1 MPIAQSPS
9 IYLRNRFTL
18 QGLRNTE
25 FLAGKEQ
32 LLRSTLSHW
41 KLVAGCGERA
51 LRLGRNLPEPGLS
64 MLHVWE
70 LDSWPLL
77 YETMYELSEAKWYRA
92 LGDTVASENQ
102 ELLVNFTSGY
112 GISER
117 SAWRS
122 DSAPGY
128 RYLSEELML
137 SRTTTMHAFMREL
150 NWLAAELSRVGIHR
164 TWCARQIT
172 GRPGLICLL
181 WQVPEHVDI
190 QASLDLIADDQ
201 KHAARYARMMQ
212 SIGDLR
218 REVLE
223 PMYTERLDERIRA
236 GEVTRIVTGA
246 AAANLNPEGAQLPAG
261 LTLS

>member
-1 MPIAQSPS
+1 MPIAQAPS

-18 QGLRNTE
+18 QGSRNTE

-41 KLVAGCGERA
+41 KLIAGCGERA
-51 LRLGRNLPEPGLS
+51 LRLGRNLPEPALS

-77 YETMYELSEAKWYRA
+77 YESMYELSEAKWYRA

-112 GISER
+112 GITER
-117 SAWRS
+117 ASWQS
-122 DSAPGY
+122 DATPGY

-137 SRTTTMHAFMREL
+137 ARTTTMHAFMREL
-150 NWLAAELSRVGIHR
+150 NWLAAELSRAAFRR

-181 WQVPEHVDI
+181 WQIPEHVDI
-190 QASLDLIADDQ
+190 QACLDRLADDH
-201 KHAARYARMMQ
+201 KHGPRYAKMMQ
-212 SIGDLR
+212 SVGDLR
-218 REVLE
+218 REILE
-223 PMYTERLDERIRA
+223 PMYTERLDERIRS
-236 GEVTRIVTGA
+236 GESTRIVQIGSASNENPAGA
-246 AAANLNPEGAQLPAG
+246 ALPSG

>member
-1 MPIAQSPS
+1 MSRAQSPS

-18 QGLRNTE
+18 RGSRNTE

-32 LLRSTLSHW
+32 LIRSTLSHW

-51 LRLGRNLPEPGLS
+51 LRLHRNLPEPALQ

-70 LDSWPLL
+70 LDSWSLL
-77 YETMYELSEAKWYRA
+77 YDSMYELSEAKWYRQ
-92 LGDTVASENQ
+92 LGDAVASEHQ

-112 GISER
+112 GISAR
-117 SAWRS
+117 TPWQADDR
-122 DSAPGY
+122 PGY

-137 SRTTTMHAFMREL
+137 SRNTTMHAFLREL
-150 NWLAAELSRVGIHR
+150 NWLAAELSRDGIVR

-181 WQVPEHVDI
+181 WRAPEGVEI
-190 QASLDLIADDQ
+190 EASLDRLTDD
-201 KHAARYARMMQ
+201 KERGARYARMMQ
-212 SIGDLR
+212 GVGDLK
-218 REVLE
+218 REILQ
-223 PMYTERLDERIRA
+223 PMYTERLDERIRS
-236 GEVTRIVTGA
+236 GEARIVRLPDGDITNPAGA
-246 AAANLNPEGAQLPAG
+246 VVPAG